1 MIIALSGRSGSG
13 KTTVVKKL
21 IEILGEDNICFLHQ
35 DSYYM
40 DQNHIPYEERE
51 RINYDHPDAIEIE
64 LFAKH
69 LLMLSNGK
77 IVDKPIY
84 DFMTHTR
91 KQERERVIPQKVILA
106 DGIHVLTDET
116 IRRIVDFKIYIDAE
130 SDICFVRRLLR
141 DTKERGRSFESVI
154 NQYLETVRPMQEKY
168 VVPVKKYADF
178 IITDDGSYQ
187 SSIEQL
193 AEIIKRKCEL

>member
-21 IEILGEDNICFLHQ
+21 IEILGEDNICSLHQ

-69 LLMLSNGK
+69 LLMLSNGE

-130 SDICFVRRLLR
+130 SDICFIKRLLR

>member
-21 IEILGEDNICFLHQ
+21 IEILGEDNICSLHQ

-40 DQNHIPYEERE
+40 DQSHIPYEERE

-69 LLMLSNGK
+69 LLMLSNGE

-130 SDICFVRRLLR
+130 SDICVIRRLLR

-154 NQYLETVRPMQEKY
+154 NQYLETVRPMQEKH

-178 IITDDGSYQ
+178 IITDDGSCQ